1 MQKTKGE
8 TKWLFNSI
16 VKPTTKFLMILKSLR
31 TFVVSISTIVVASIH
46 SMKQTYITTTV
57 TFGEH
62 LAIVTIEN
70 IKRKIR
76 GIRTNENMAS

>member
-1 MQKTKGE
+1 
-8 TKWLFNSI
+8 
-16 VKPTTKFLMILKSLR
+16 MISKSLR
-31 TFVVSISTIVVASIH
+31 TFVVSILTTVEASIH

-76 GIRTNENMAS
+76 GTRTNENMAS

>member
-1 MQKTKGE
+1 MQNTKGD
-8 TKWLFNSI
+8 TKWLLNLTA
-16 VKPTTKFLMILKSLR
+16 KPTTRFLMISKSLR
-31 TFVVSISTIVVASIH
+31 TFVVSILTTVEASIH

-76 GIRTNENMAS
+76 GTRTNENMAS

>member
-1 MQKTKGE
+1 
-8 TKWLFNSI
+8 
-16 VKPTTKFLMILKSLR
+16 
-31 TFVVSISTIVVASIH
+31 
-46 SMKQTYITTTV
+46 MKQTYITTTV